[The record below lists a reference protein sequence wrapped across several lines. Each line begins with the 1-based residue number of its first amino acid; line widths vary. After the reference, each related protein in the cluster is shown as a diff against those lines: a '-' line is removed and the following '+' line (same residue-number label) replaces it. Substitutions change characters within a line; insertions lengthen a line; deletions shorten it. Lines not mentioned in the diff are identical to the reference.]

1 MRVQFSLL
9 APQHS
14 RKDVGFQTRLI
25 ISVTLGSI
33 PAPATK
39 YEVISVRVA
48 RQFVALQDRV
58 RAPDL
63 LPISAIGVMAA
74 PLPSKQIVRVQIPYG
89 GPHADSSTVSSALL
103 LNARW
108 WFKATDRRLDGM
120 IGRDKEPGLGS
131 PVMQ

>member
-1 MRVQFSLL
+1 MRVQISLL

-25 ISVTLGSI
+25 ISVTPGSI

-39 YEVISVRVA
+39 YEVISVTAA
-48 RQFVALQDRV
+48 RQIVALQVRV
-58 RAPDL
+58 RLPDF
-63 LPISAIGVMAA
+63 LPTPAIGVMAA

-89 GPHADSSTVSSALL
+89 GPHADSSKVSSAML

-108 WFKATDRRLDGM
+108 WFMVIDRRQCSEKLL
-120 IGRDKEPGLGS
+120 R
-131 PVMQ
+131 